1 MKAES
6 ISTIRKEVQ
15 SLDRDE
21 ILAILIKLIRYS
33 TINKELTSYLLY
45 YAQFDDLFVGE
56 VNKEIASS
64 FSEIHTRS
72 AFIAKKSIR
81 KTVRI
86 LNKYVRFS
94 SSKNVEIE
102 IRLFFCRQF
111 LHGYFHILNDDPLL
125 NIYLREVEK
134 IKKAISALHE
144 DLQSDYM
151 LEIDQLNEQRRK

>member
-21 ILAILIKLIRYS
+21 ILAILIKIIRYS
-33 TINKELTSYLLY
+33 TINKELASYLLY
-45 YAQFDDLFVGE
+45 YAQFDDLFVSE
-56 VNKEIASS
+56 VNKEIADS
-64 FSEIHTRS
+64 FSEIETRS
-72 AFIAKKSIR
+72 AYIAKKSIR

-94 SSKNVEIE
+94 NSKKVEIE

-111 LHGYFHILNDDPLL
+111 LHGYFHKLHDDPLL

-134 IKKAISALHE
+134 IKKVIGALHE

-151 LEIDQLNEQRRK
+151 IEIDQLNEQRRK